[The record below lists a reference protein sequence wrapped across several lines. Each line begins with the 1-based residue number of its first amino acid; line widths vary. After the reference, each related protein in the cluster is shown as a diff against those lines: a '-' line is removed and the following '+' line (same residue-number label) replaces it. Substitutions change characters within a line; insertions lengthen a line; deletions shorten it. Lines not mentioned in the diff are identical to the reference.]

1 MKNIYIFIALAIFIF
16 TSCSDDFLITE
27 NPNKIDS
34 ENYYETETQINAA
47 VNGTYAVLRQY
58 PELYFFYLSEGRSNN
73 YYSGTSTAQRDLVD
87 ISGFN
92 ETSELVSLEE
102 AWEVG
107 YSLIAKAN
115 KVLSVIDNVSFS
127 SENTKTIDKAQMK
140 FLRAFAHFELMR
152 VFGNIPIIEN
162 VISPIQ
168 AGNIGRSE
176 RVKVLE
182 FIESDLKYAIEK
194 LPESYSSTELGKVT
208 KQAAM
213 AYLAKV
219 YLTWGQYPIN
229 DSGKIDNAIS
239 LLTEITGKASYMTWS
254 TKFEDIFKS
263 TNDNKYCM
271 FEIQFFSGTSG
282 LGATFPSELLP
293 SQMKDFPF
301 TGGVPRLSPSED
313 LIMQFS
319 KTTDLRFEATFD
331 TIYTNSYYTK
341 VKENITAKWFETG
354 FKLLN
359 RSDWPQNFPLLRPA
373 EVYLMYAE
381 ALFVKNGSPTT
392 VAIDNLNKT
401 RIRGG
406 LEYLTPAN
414 NEEFEL
420 ELRNE
425 YRREFVAEGV
435 YWHYLV
441 RSGKAVDVMNTW
453 FANTSQNITIDEK
466 RLIYPVPYLQM
477 SIYPGL
483 YTQNPG
489 Y

>member
-1 MKNIYIFIALAIFIF
+1 MKKIYIIIALAIFIF

-34 ENYYETETQINAA
+34 ENYYKTETQITAA
-47 VNGTYAVLRQY
+47 LNGTYAVLRQY
-58 PELYFFYLSEGRSNN
+58 PELYFFHLSEGRSNN

-87 ISGFN
+87 LSAFK

-102 AWEVG
+102 AWELG

-115 KVLSVIDNVSFS
+115 KVLSVIDNVSFT
-127 SENTKTIDKAQMK
+127 SENTRSINKAQLK
-140 FLRAFAHFELMR
+140 FLRAFAHFELMKI
-152 VFGNIPIIEN
+152 FGDIPIIEN
-162 VISPIQ
+162 VTSPIQ
-168 AGNIGRSE
+168 AGKIGRSD
-176 RVKVLE
+176 RVKVFE
-182 FIESDLKYAIEK
+182 FIESDLKSAIDN
-194 LPESYSSTELGKVT
+194 LPESYSTNEVGKVT

-219 YLTWGQYPIN
+219 YLTWGQYPVN
-229 DSGKIDNAIS
+229 DASKIDNAIV
-239 LLTEITGKASYMTWS
+239 LLSEVTGKSSYMTWS
-254 TKFEDIFKS
+254 TKFEDIFKLAS
-263 TNDNKYCM
+263 DNKYCM
-271 FEIQFFSGTSG
+271 LEIQYFSGSSG
-282 LGATFPSELLP
+282 LGATFPTELLP

-301 TGGVPRLSPSED
+301 TGGIPRLAPSAD
-313 LIMQFS
+313 LLQQFNMIS
-319 KTTDLRFEATFD
+319 DLRFEATFD
-331 TIYTNSYYTK
+331 TIYTNSYYVK
-341 VKENITAKWFETG
+341 VKENITAKWYETG

-381 ALFVKNGSPTT
+381 ALFVKNGLPTT
-392 VAIDNLNKT
+392 EAIDNLNKT
-401 RIRGG
+401 RLRGG

-414 NEEFEL
+414 NEEFEQ

-435 YWHYLV
+435 YWPYLV

-453 FANTSQNITIDEK
+453 FTNTSQNITIDEK